1 MTKPYD
7 IVGNTHDDDA
17 VLDDIA
23 SDTMGWKTLMAV
35 LRSLERQGLIERR
48 LGENGQPLW
57 RITAKGKSI
66 EPDDIG
72 EVELRDFPLD

>member
-35 LRSLERQGLIERR
+35 LRSLERQGLIDSAD
-48 LGENGQPLW
+48 
-57 RITAKGKSI
+57 RIR
-66 EPDDIG
+66 PR
-72 EVELRDFPLD
+72 ELPTHFRALLTS